1 LRGRNSFKNLIIC
14 IGDNSTSLLKRDQPW
29 SNVNRYPLSEPEHDS
44 YTKNSLMN
52 DLQSSNEVKK
62 GFEST
67 CKFVYNI
74 LNDCDLGENK
84 KFFLIYV
91 KISVFLVKNS
101 KILQEYS

>member
-1 LRGRNSFKNLIIC
+1 
-14 IGDNSTSLLKRDQPW
+14 
-29 SNVNRYPLSEPEHDS
+29 
-44 YTKNSLMN
+44 MN

-74 LNDCDLGENK
+74 LNDCDFGENK

-91 KISVFLVKNS
+91 KISVFLVLVKNS
-101 KILQEYS
+101 KILQEYSWKI